1 MKPIRKSMRVYIF
14 EGPAPEDLSGIEP
27 DIVFRYHEDGREDSR
42 TEYGVPTYYIYDENK
57 RLVEERTVDE
67 YYRRSKV
74 YEYDPDGEL
83 IHIHTEYLG
92 LGYAQGYEL
101 MPNGCFDTTRIIE
114 RVEMVPTGKT
124 VDEWISW
131 EENGQV
137 RRTEVSEK
145 YEEGDI
151 KKYTMFEKIV
161 DGEVVGYRFINPQGE
176 EELEYH
182 KTMAGEEYT
191 YDENGNWTRC
201 RLLNSDGTI
210 SMECVRVFDYEGEI
224 GARENQ

>member
-1 MKPIRKSMRVYIF
+1 MRVYIF

-27 DIVFRYHEDGREDSR
+27 DVVFKYHEDGREESR

-57 RLVEERTVDE
+57 RLIEERTVDE
-67 YYRRSKV
+67 EVRRSKV

-83 IHIHTEYLG
+83 IHIHTEDCG

-101 MPNGCFDTTRIIE
+101 MPNGNYNTTRIIE

-137 RRTEVSEK
+137 RRTEVNVK
-145 YEEGDI
+145 NEEGDI
-151 KKYTMFEKIV
+151 LKYSILEKIV
-161 DGEVVGYRFINPQGE
+161 DGEVVGRRYVNSQGE
-176 EELEYH
+176 EEIQY
-182 KTMAGEEYT
+182 TIGEDKGEYT
-191 YDENGNWTRC
+191 YDENGIWTRC
-201 RLLNSDGTI
+201 RFLDGEGNI
-210 SMECVRVFDYEGEI
+210 STEIVRVFES
-224 GARENQ
+224 